1 MTKQEHDTDSSTS
14 TSAAAGVM
22 DTVEMQVVL
31 SEEPMH
37 LNGVTSQR
45 SSWRAARVDRIAK
58 VGRHYKAR
66 LAYPEQDDPH
76 ALYSTNAWRH
86 TRKNRNKHLNIPVLE
101 DGEEI
106 EAAKCA

>member
-1 MTKQEHDTDSSTS
+1 MDKQDLSTQAAHA

-22 DTVEMQVVL
+22 GTVEMQVVL

-37 LNGVTSQR
+37 LNGITSQK
-45 SSWRAARVDRIAK
+45 STWGSARVDRIAK
-58 VGRHYKAR
+58 RGRHYKAR

-76 ALYSTNAWRH
+76 ALYSHSAWRH
-86 TRKNRNKHLNIPVLE
+86 TTKNRNEHLNIPVLE

-106 EAAKCA
+106 EATKCA